1 MEPSIHSGRLAEVGG
16 GGVAWSEKGQAK
28 RVKAG
33 PKVGTGKGPS
43 PFHWGPR
50 RIQGRK
56 GRL

>member
-1 MEPSIHSGRLAEVGG
+1 MAGRGVGG
-16 GGVAWSEKGQAK
+16 RGAWSEKGQAK

-33 PKVGTGKGPS
+33 PKMGTGKGPS

-50 RIQGRK
+50 RIQGYK